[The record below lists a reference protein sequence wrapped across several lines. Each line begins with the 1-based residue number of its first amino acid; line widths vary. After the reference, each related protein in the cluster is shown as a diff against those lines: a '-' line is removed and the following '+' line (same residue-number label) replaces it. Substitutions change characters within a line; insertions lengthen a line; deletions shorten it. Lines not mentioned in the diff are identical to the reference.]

1 MAQTKKIEVNL
12 KYFILN
18 DPKSNDSEKLC
29 DFPGCH
35 GIGKFKA
42 PQSKQ
47 TLQQYYWFCMPHIR
61 DYNAKWDYYAG
72 MNMNQIEA
80 HLKEDAVLQKPT
92 WPFGSHG
99 KLNPSD
105 YNHDPIMI
113 KLPENIKQSLI
124 VLNLHFPFALDKLRQ
139 TYKDLVKKYHP
150 DLMGATDENIEKL
163 KQVNNAYALLRDYLV
178 QQGKTRQS

>member
-1 MAQTKKIEVNL
+1 MTHAKRKEINL

-29 DFPGCH
+29 DFPGCY

-47 TLQQYYWFCMPHIR
+47 TLQHYYWFCLPHIR

-72 MNMNQIEA
+72 MNIKQIEA

-92 WPFGSHG
+92 WPFGHHG
-99 KLNPSD
+99 TPKASD
-105 YNHDPIMI
+105 YNQDPVTIN
-113 KLPENIKQSLI
+113 LPENIKESLL
-124 VLNLHFPFALDKLRQ
+124 VLNLQFPFALDKLRQ
-139 TYKDLVKKYHP
+139 TYKELVKKYHP
-150 DLMGATDENIEKL
+150 DIKGATDENIEKL
-163 KQVNNAYALLRDYLV
+163 KQVNNAYALLREYLT
-178 QQGKTRQS
+178 QQRKPRL